1 MKSVKSTQQITK
13 AMKMVSAAKLR
24 RAQDAITQ
32 MRPYSNKLSEILNN
46 IIISQEGNLNLE
58 LTQEREVRNVL
69 LVVFTADRGLCG
81 AFNTNV
87 IKKASE
93 VIRTKYGKLSPVNV
107 NVMAVGKKGGA
118 FFGKQACSLNTNYVH
133 LLQNITFEETAKA
146 ADYAIEGFVKGQ
158 YDVVELVYA
167 QFKNAAI
174 QNFMVEP
181 FLPLVKQDTPSVD
194 ATKVPDFI
202 FEPNKEDIVK
212 VLIPKIL
219 KTQFYKALLD
229 TNASEH
235 GARMTAMDK
244 ATENA
249 QEMLKELG
257 ISYNRARQAAITTE
271 LTEIV
276 SGAAALEAN

>member
-1 MKSVKSTQQITK
+1 
-13 AMKMVSAAKLR
+13 MKMVSAAKLR
-24 RAQDAITQ
+24 RATEAITQ

-46 IIISQEGNLNLE
+46 IIISQEGNLNLD
-58 LTQEREVRNVL
+58 LSQEREVKNVL
-69 LVVFTADRGLCG
+69 IVVFTADRGLCG

-87 IKKASE
+87 IKKGME
-93 VIRTKYGKLSPVNV
+93 VIRTKYAHVPAANLH
-107 NVMAVGKKGGA
+107 VMTVGKKSNA
-118 FFGKQACSLNTNYVH
+118 FFTKQACTVNANYVH
-133 LLQNITFEETAKA
+133 LLQNISFEETAKA
-146 ADYAIEGFVKGQ
+146 AEYAINGFVNGE

-167 QFKNAAI
+167 QFKNAAV
-174 QNFMVEP
+174 QSFMAEP
-181 FLPLVKQDTPSVD
+181 FLPLVKQPTTLAPTTNV
-194 ATKVPDFI
+194 ADFI
-202 FEPNKEDIVK
+202 FEPNKEEIVE

-249 QEMLKELG
+249 QELLKELG